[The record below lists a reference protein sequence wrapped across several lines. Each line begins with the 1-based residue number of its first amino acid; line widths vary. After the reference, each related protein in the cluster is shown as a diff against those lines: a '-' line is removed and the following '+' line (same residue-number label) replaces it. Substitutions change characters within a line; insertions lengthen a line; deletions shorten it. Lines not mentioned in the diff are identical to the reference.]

1 MEVILIKDME
11 NLGYAND
18 IVNVKPGYANN
29 YLIPQG
35 YAKAATA
42 SAKKV
47 LAENLRQRAHKDA
60 KILADAQALAETIAN
75 LPLSL
80 AVKAEEGK
88 LFGTVTAAD
97 LAEALAAKGI
107 ELDRKVIVV
116 DAIKT
121 QIKHTRIKQRP
132 KQRVLLHDVLRSPYE
147 FTHGNHTR
155 QRGVFH
161 QCDNLVAHGRHN
173 ALDHLQKHHAEKD
186 LPVCHAKHLPG
197 FVLALGDAFNAT
209 AVYLGKVGGI
219 VDDEG
224 NQNSGQAALHR
235 HAKRKAGHIEHN
247 DNLQHQRCAADNPDK
262 SARQPAQRS
271 KAAHRAKAN
280 HKPQRKRS
288 CQSDEENQAGGA
300 KAVQQLQG
308 NNRKR
313 HGRYAP
319 TAPHG
324 AISCEKMCVKRFFPG

>member
-97 LAEALAAKGI
+97 LALAAKGI

-121 QIKHTRIKQRP
+121 VGEYEAVAK
-132 KQRVLLHDVLRSPYE
+132 LHKEV
-147 FTHGNHTR
+147 
-155 QRGVFH
+155 
-161 QCDNLVAHGRHN
+161 
-173 ALDHLQKHHAEKD
+173 
-186 LPVCHAKHLPG
+186 
-197 FVLALGDAFNAT
+197 
-209 AVYLGKVGGI
+209 
-219 VDDEG
+219 
-224 NQNSGQAALHR
+224 
-235 HAKRKAGHIEHN
+235 
-247 DNLQHQRCAADNPDK
+247 
-262 SARQPAQRS
+262 
-271 KAAHRAKAN
+271 
-280 HKPQRKRS
+280 
-288 CQSDEENQAGGA
+288 
-300 KAVQQLQG
+300 KAVI
-308 NNRKR
+308 KFSV
-313 HGRYAP
+313 
-319 TAPHG
+319 TA
-324 AISCEKMCVKRFFPG
+324 AE